1 MLDNNPI
8 DDELRSIFLEE
19 MLMISSDMMNRGV
32 PAASEDRPR
41 PISSDACNTSE
52 DSPQATNAGVFTTN
66 EDEL

>member
-8 DDELRSIFLEE
+8 DDELRSTFLEE

-66 EDEL
+66 DDEL